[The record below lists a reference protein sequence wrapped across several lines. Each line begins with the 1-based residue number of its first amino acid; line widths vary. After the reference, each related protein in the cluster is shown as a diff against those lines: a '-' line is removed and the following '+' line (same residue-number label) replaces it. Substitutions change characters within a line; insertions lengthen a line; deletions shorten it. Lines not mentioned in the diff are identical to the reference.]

1 MTDNRQWTAPQ
12 ALKEEKSSFKPYPAA
27 SLPNALQGMTA
38 SVSVTTSTDIS
49 MAATAVLS
57 ALSHCFSGVY
67 RMYGKTDHSEPITLY
82 SLIIAS
88 PAERKSPVMRFIK
101 KPFIEF
107 ARDFNES
114 RKLQIYTSQEQA
126 AKLRNEIAE
135 MQSKGGSPDEI
146 AFRRTQLDSMEIER
160 FQRVCVDDVT
170 PEALVKLMNDNET
183 LLMMSDEAG
192 VFKNFNGR
200 YQGGGANLDLFLKC
214 WGGESYQKDRCNGEP
229 IYLERPYLS
238 VCLCGQ
244 PYILSELMENR
255 AFVSSG
261 MLARFIYCFPRSYV
275 GMRDYNARAAQPEFT
290 AAYDNLVKYALAIK
304 YGRKKGTPEIPLY
317 FDDEARAEFAKYY
330 NSTIEPS
337 LLTDFADFPDWGG
350 KFHGLIL
357 RLCGLLHCIK
367 SIEGGA
373 KPENESVTLETL
385 MEALDIAEYYKTQAV
400 YAYTLNTTGAVC
412 EAAEYVLNKL
422 KSKRIK
428 RISSRDLL
436 RLCRRFKKVSDLD
449 EPMELLID
457 RGYVA
462 AYDDG
467 GKTCYEIN
475 PLI

>member
-1 MTDNRQWTAPQ
+1 MTDNRKWTVPQ
-12 ALKEEKSSFKPYPAA
+12 TLKEERSSFKPYPAA
-27 SLPNALQGMTA
+27 SLPNVLQGMTA

-49 MAATAVLS
+49 MAATAALS
-57 ALSHCFSGVY
+57 AVSHCFSGVY
-67 RMYGKTDHSEPITLY
+67 RMYGKADHSEPILLY
-82 SLIIAS
+82 SLILAS

-126 AKLRNEIAE
+126 AMLRNEITE
-135 MQSKGGSPDEI
+135 MQTKGGSPDEI

-160 FQRVCVDDVT
+160 FRRVCIDDVT

-183 LLMMSDEAG
+183 MLMMSDEAG
-192 VFKNFNGR
+192 VFKNFGGR
-200 YQGGGANLDLFLKC
+200 YQNGVANLDLMLKC
-214 WGGESYQKDRCNGEP
+214 WGGESYQKDRCSGEP

-244 PYILSELMENR
+244 PYILTELMENR

-261 MLARFIYCFPRSYV
+261 MLARFIYCFPRSFV
-275 GMRDYNARAAQPEFT
+275 GMRDYNTRDVQPEYIT
-290 AAYDNLVKYALAIK
+290 AYDKLVKDALAAK
-304 YGRKKGTPEIPLY
+304 YSRKKGTPETPLY
-317 FDDEARAEFAKYY
+317 FDDEAKTEFAKYY
-330 NSTIEPS
+330 NKTIEPS
-337 LLTDFADFPDWGG
+337 LLTDFADCPDWGG

-367 SIEGGA
+367 CIEGGA
-373 KPENESVTLETL
+373 KPEDERVTLVTL
-385 MEALDIAEYYKTQAV
+385 MEAIDIAEYYKLQAI
-400 YAYTLNTTGAVC
+400 YAYTLNTAGAVSDT
-412 EAAEYVLNKL
+412 AEYVLGKL
-422 KSKRIK
+422 KAKHIT
-428 RISSRDLL
+428 RISSRELL

-457 RGYVA
+457 RGYAA

-467 GKTCYEIN
+467 GKLVYEIN